1 MDDFQSTVLSRLAV
15 IESKI
20 DDFRDTKK
28 KADEAD
34 VLSKQNKN
42 EIDEIKGKIMWLS
55 RTIVGAIIGGLITLI
70 FTFIKIK

>member
-1 MDDFQSTVLSRLAV
+1 MDDFQAQVLQRLAV

-42 EIDEIKGKIMWLS
+42 EIDEIKDKIKWIT
-55 RTIVGAIIGGLITLI
+55 RTVAAAIITGTIGLI
-70 FTFIKIK
+70 FTLVKLK